1 MTFKGIKNIKNI
13 KHFNKLEIEILTM
26 FFKIRIKDEKNS
38 KMVDLE
44 KNDNKK
50 NSENYLTINNN
61 KNYLETENNEKVG
74 SFINF
79 NNP

>member
-1 MTFKGIKNIKNI
+1 MIFKGIKNIKNI
-13 KHFNKLEIEILTM
+13 KHFNKLKIEILTM

-44 KNDNKK
+44 KDDNKK
-50 NSENYLTINNN
+50 DSEDYLKTNNN
-61 KNYLETENNEKVG
+61 KDHLETENNKKVD

-79 NNP
+79 NNL